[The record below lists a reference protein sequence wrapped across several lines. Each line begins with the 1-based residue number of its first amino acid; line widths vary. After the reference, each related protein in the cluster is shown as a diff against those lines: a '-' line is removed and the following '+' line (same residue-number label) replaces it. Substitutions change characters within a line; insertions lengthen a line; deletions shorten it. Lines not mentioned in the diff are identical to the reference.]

1 MTCCHGKRLLFWT
14 IVVAGLALDLGTK
27 YAAFAVLE
35 PGDRGK
41 WEIIPGIF
49 SLVHQERLNHG
60 ALFGFLNNHNDL
72 DQARIANY
80 VFMSVSAIAVVAIV
94 VWSFRASIDK
104 DLWLTVALA
113 LILSGAA
120 GNFYD
125 RAVYGGVR
133 DFIWFYY
140 QPHFPVGWPVFNLAD
155 SWLVCGA
162 GVLLLHG
169 LRSKPEDKP
178 VLEEKAVATS

>member
-1 MTCCHGKRLLFWT
+1 MTCCRVSNRTMFWT
-14 IVVAGLALDLGTK
+14 IVLLGFALDLGSK
-27 YAAFAVLE
+27 YAAFAAYP
-35 PGDRGK
+35 PGGR

-49 SLVHQERLNHG
+49 SIIHQERLNHG
-60 ALFGFLNNHNDL
+60 ALFGFLNNHEDL
-72 DQARIANY
+72 DQARTANGI
-80 VFMSVSAIAVVAIV
+80 FMLVSAIAVVAIV
-94 VWSFRASIDK
+94 FWSFRGSIAK
-104 DLWLTVALA
+104 DRWLTFALA

-155 SWLVCGA
+155 TWLVCGA

-169 LRSKPEDKP
+169 MRSKPEVTP
-178 VLEEKAVATS
+178 ALEEQAAAAG